1 MALMQKKIQIR
12 SHFQKFIEAPIR
24 APKISRNMSDSRSFF
39 FFHWFVRLELDNLMT
54 REKSFCFLFN
64 YYKSFSPKKILDR
77 LLRTRDEYVFSASNN
92 VFHQIRRL
100 NTCSL

>member
-1 MALMQKKIQIR
+1 MIR
-12 SHFQKFIEAPIR
+12 DP
-24 APKISRNMSDSRSFF
+24 F

>member
-1 MALMQKKIQIR
+1 MIR
-12 SHFQKFIEAPIR
+12 DP
-24 APKISRNMSDSRSFF
+24 F

-77 LLRTRDEYVFSASNN
+77 LLRTRDEYLAHLTMYFIKYAV
-92 VFHQIRRL
+92 
-100 NTCSL
+100 